1 MLGAII
7 GDIAGSVYEFG
18 GIKTK
23 DFPLFGD
30 HGGQKCRFTDDSA
43 MTLAVAGALLEAAEK
58 GEDPSA
64 CGSRAGV
71 DDVEGQ
77 KLCDGVHWCSFL

>member
-1 MLGAII
+1 MIGAII

-30 HGGQKCRFTDDSA
+30 YRGENA
-43 MTLAVAGALLEAAEK
+43 ALRTIR
-58 GEDPSA
+58 P
-64 CGSRAGV
+64 
-71 DDVEGQ
+71 
-77 KLCDGVHWCSFL
+77 